1 MPYLFLSS
9 LFLSQVAEALATRM
23 FYFSG
28 NTRARIPIT
37 RPLLGTRSLPG
48 QLAESRLM
56 CWAADSRL
64 PGRVPAARVRGHWL
78 VLRNFSLDC
87 CWGPRLAL
95 RTAAEVGRRVYI
107 TAAWAWTATPRG
119 LRGEQLAGRTSAG
132 HEEPRQRP
140 LLRLPPPLC
149 IKCVRNR
156 GPLVGSALC
165 DPREASFSLQR
176 RFLKE
181 GTPWG
186 KQESFS
192 PFSWIQMITSIRH
205 LAHCWQ
211 VLILDRFP
219 LPSELSI
226 LPKGKDGLCPLL

>member
-9 LFLSQVAEALATRM
+9 LFLSQVAEALATCM

-64 PGRVPAARVRGHWL
+64 LGRAPAARVRGHWL

-87 CWGPRLAL
+87 CWGTRLAL
-95 RTAAEVGRRVYI
+95 RTAAEVGRRV
-107 TAAWAWTATPRG
+107 WHHSSLAWTATPG
-119 LRGEQLAGRTSAG
+119 GVRGEQLPGRTSAG
-132 HEEPRQRP
+132 REEPRQRP

-149 IKCVRNR
+149 IKCETEGRWLAAR
-156 GPLVGSALC
+156 CAIPERWASLC
-165 DPREASFSLQR
+165 NGGFSRKGHHGASKRASHR
-176 RFLKE
+176 
-181 GTPWG
+181 
-186 KQESFS
+186 
-192 PFSWIQMITSIRH
+192 
-205 LAHCWQ
+205 
-211 VLILDRFP
+211 
-219 LPSELSI
+219 
-226 LPKGKDGLCPLL
+226 CPGFRW